1 MSSGYAVGLLMEFY
15 DVVSWRFLGLGGISR
30 PLDSLNDLFY
40 GVDVFIADGLV
51 NWACS
56 WV

>member
-1 MSSGYAVGLLMEFY
+1 MLY
-15 DVVSWRFLGLGGISR
+15 DEVSWRFLGLGGISR